1 MRNRLQRAERRAF
14 LYEDEIRRHLQDRD
28 ARGAV
33 NAAVAHL
40 QSTLSKEFRHGS
52 ERGLRVTALVTGI
65 LEHLARGIPDATVD
79 ASGRPALAELMD
91 LFEKGLR
98 HGGT

>member
-28 ARGAV
+28 ASGAV

-40 QSTLSKEFRHGS
+40 QSALSKEFRHGS

-65 LEHLARGIPDATVD
+65 VEHLARAIPDASVD
-79 ASGRPALAELMD
+79 GSGRAAIAELMA

-98 HGGT
+98 DGGT

>member
-14 LYEDEIRRHLQDRD
+14 LYEDEIRRHLQDRN
-28 ARGAV
+28 AGGAV

-40 QSTLSKEFRHGS
+40 QSTLSKEFRRGS
-52 ERGLRVTALVTGI
+52 ERGLRVSALVAGI

-79 ASGRPALAELMD
+79 ASGRPALAELMA

-98 HGGT
+98 DGGT